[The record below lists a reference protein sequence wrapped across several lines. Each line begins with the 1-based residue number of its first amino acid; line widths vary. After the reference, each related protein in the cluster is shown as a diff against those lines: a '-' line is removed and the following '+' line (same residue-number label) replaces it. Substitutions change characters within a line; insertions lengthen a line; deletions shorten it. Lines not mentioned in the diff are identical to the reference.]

1 MAISK
6 FVPADLSKT
15 AYFTLRRHA
24 TERHH
29 AAPSSQ
35 SRWTTA
41 ERTMTPAEAS
51 LKGVDRPPAIKERA
65 TAYDIASTAWRAQTL
80 GKRARGD
87 EIFYIF
93 WTGYQRNALPN
104 DFRLQT
110 ANATAPLSVLP

>member
-65 TAYDIASTAWRAQTL
+65 TKD
-80 GKRARGD
+80 D
-87 EIFYIF
+87 
-93 WTGYQRNALPN
+93 
-104 DFRLQT
+104 
-110 ANATAPLSVLP
+110 

>member
-51 LKGVDRPPAIKERA
+51 LKGVDRPPAIKER
-65 TAYDIASTAWRAQTL
+65 TT
-80 GKRARGD
+80 
-87 EIFYIF
+87 
-93 WTGYQRNALPN
+93 N
-104 DFRLQT
+104 DSLIWRLQLIV
-110 ANATAPLSVLP
+110 ARAYLKPV

>member
-65 TAYDIASTAWRAQTL
+65 TMPLTDSSRAKFT
-80 GKRARGD
+80 
-87 EIFYIF
+87 F
-93 WTGYQRNALPN
+93 N
-104 DFRLQT
+104 
-110 ANATAPLSVLP
+110 VLAQGSLNLNGILA

>member
-51 LKGVDRPPAIKERA
+51 LKGVDRPPAIKER
-65 TAYDIASTAWRAQTL
+65 TTVL
-80 GKRARGD
+80 
-87 EIFYIF
+87 
-93 WTGYQRNALPN
+93 
-104 DFRLQT
+104 
-110 ANATAPLSVLP
+110 ANAKESGYMLANIGNECCWRSIDALHVAFFPG

>member
-65 TAYDIASTAWRAQTL
+65 TRYAKFVIELNQARASALKEAT
-80 GKRARGD
+80 
-87 EIFYIF
+87 
-93 WTGYQRNALPN
+93 NAL
-104 DFRLQT
+104 
-110 ANATAPLSVLP
+110 LPYLK